1 MLSNLVHASRSYRRF
16 DQKTPISMT
25 DLLDLVGLARLCP
38 SAGNK
43 QPLRFVLCNDPADN
57 ARIFACLKW
66 AAYLSDWG
74 GPKEGE
80 QPGAYIVLLNTDK
93 SWELAKIDQGIVAQT
108 MMLGAVEKGYGGCIL
123 GAIDREKLRS
133 VLGLENDGLEIC
145 LVLALG
151 KPVEDVRVV
160 DLPAEGS
167 IRYFRDES
175 GVHYVPKRS
184 LDELILQQ
192 RG

>member
-1 MLSNLVHASRSYRRF
+1 
-16 DQKTPISMT
+16 
-25 DLLDLVGLARLCP
+25 
-38 SAGNK
+38 
-43 QPLRFVLCNDPADN
+43 
-57 ARIFACLKW
+57 
-66 AAYLSDWG
+66 
-74 GPKEGE
+74 
-80 QPGAYIVLLNTDK
+80 
-93 SWELAKIDQGIVAQT
+93 

>member
-151 KPVEDVRVV
+151 KPVEEVV
-160 DLPAEGS
+160 LDEMNADGD
-167 IRYFRDES
+167 IKYWRDEKQ
-175 GVHYVPKRS
+175 VHHVPKRA
-184 LDELILQQ
+184 LKELIVGEQ
-192 RG
+192 